1 MAEINPT
8 HRVKKE
14 QYESNQ
20 HIDVSSDF
28 KADPRKQVLQVG
40 AEATR
45 KVANQGNSGAVSQY
59 IAETITVTNT
69 YNF

>member
-1 MAEINPT
+1 MAETTAT

-20 HIDVSSDF
+20 HLDVTSDF

-45 KVANQGNSGAVSQY
+45 KATNQSNSGAVSQY